1 MQARWRSVENATF
14 YEYQFVTDI
23 ANPDAIPWETLPIT
37 AHRTVSVDFAGLPI
51 GNFLSFHVRA
61 IGAKGPSPWSE
72 TATIRI
78 N

>member
-1 MQARWRSVENATF
+1 MQARWRSVDNATF

-51 GNFLSFHVRA
+51 GNFLSLHLRA

-72 TATIRI
+72 TTTLRI